1 MDTPSKIYQLPV
13 FNFVYKKMYL
23 RILNDL
29 KSKKFI
35 FIALARAGAAA
46 IKMVYLQY
54 RRTSEIFTLL
64 FYRMSLANTHH
75 EETNCLSMH
84 PLTKQA

>member
-13 FNFVYKKMYL
+13 FNFEYKKMYL

-29 KSKKFI
+29 KSKNFI

-46 IKMVYLQY
+46 IKMVY
-54 RRTSEIFTLL
+54 
-64 FYRMSLANTHH
+64 
-75 EETNCLSMH
+75 
-84 PLTKQA
+84 